1 MTQSL
6 SNPELLTA
14 IRTLLSQAKTR
25 LQATINHTMVQTY
38 WEVGRLIVEHEQKGH
53 HRAAYGE
60 SQLKHLAEQLQKEFG
75 KGFYERNL
83 RFMRAFYQAY
93 PIWISVR
100 SELSWT
106 HYRILLRIECASG
119 DGGKTSFI

>member
-38 WEVGRLIVEHEQKGH
+38 WEVGRLIVEHEKK
-53 HRAAYGE
+53 RT
-60 SQLKHLAEQLQKEFG
+60 
-75 KGFYERNL
+75 
-83 RFMRAFYQAY
+83 
-93 PIWISVR
+93 PPR
-100 SELSWT
+100 SLW
-106 HYRILLRIECASG
+106 RIAV
-119 DGGKTSFI
+119 KTSC